1 MIWILLLNPVKS
13 KLSVRGLRVYYT
25 TSERIIKA
33 VDGVSFEIKE
43 NESLGIAGESAC
55 GKSTLGSA
63 LLRNL
68 QPAAKIIDGSILLD
82 DVDILKLGDSDFSR
96 KIRWKR
102 IAMVFQGAMN
112 ALDPV
117 FTVKDQMKEIL
128 KNHNIKESD
137 EDLISKSLA
146 DVGLEPTVAKKYP
159 HELSG
164 GMKQRIVIAMALL
177 LSPDIL
183 IADEPTTALDVLVQ
197 TQIIA
202 LLRRLKNK
210 KGITIILISH
220 DLAIMSA
227 LAEKIAI
234 MYSGQIVEFGNA
246 SDIYMNPK
254 HPYTQALISAMPR
267 LNSEKDEVSYIAGHP
282 PDLSNLPSGCKFLSR
297 CPYAME
303 VCKKDPPQTQT
314 NNGYTYCWLYE

>member
-1 MIWILLLNPVKS
+1 LNPVKS
-13 KLSVRGLRVYYT
+13 KLSVHGLKVYYLT
-25 TSERIIKA
+25 ADRIIKA
-33 VDGVSFEIKE
+33 VDGVNFVIKK
-43 NESLGIAGESAC
+43 NESLGIAGESGS

-68 QPAAKIIDGSILLD
+68 QPPAKIIDGSIILD
-82 DVDILKLGDSDFSR
+82 DVDILKLSDSDFSR

-102 IAMVFQGAMN
+102 IAIVFQGAMN

-128 KNHNIKESD
+128 RNHNINEND

-146 DVGLEPTVAKKYP
+146 DVGLEPTVTKKYP

-177 LSPDIL
+177 LNPDVL

-202 LLRRLKNK
+202 LLRRLKKK

-220 DLAIMSA
+220 DLAIMSE

-234 MYSGQIVEFGNA
+234 MYSGQIVEFGNMN
-246 SDIYMNPK
+246 DIYVNPK
-254 HPYTQALISAMPR
+254 HPYTQALISAIPR
-267 LNSEKDEVSYIAGHP
+267 LNSEKNKISYIMGHP
-282 PDLSNLPSGCKFLSR
+282 PDLSNLPSGCKFLPR
-297 CPYAME
+297 CPYAMDI
-303 VCKKDPPQTQT
+303 CKKDPPQVQT
-314 NNGYTYCWLYE
+314 YTGYTYCWLYE

>member
-117 FTVKDQMKEIL
+117 FTIKDQMKEIL
-128 KNHNIKESD
+128 RNHNIKESD

-267 LNSEKDEVSYIAGHP
+267 LNSEKDKVSYIGGHP

-303 VCKKDPPQTQT
+303 VCKKDPPQTRT
-314 NNGYTYCWLYE
+314 HNGYTYCWLYE